1 MDALGAE
8 TEGLAAGAFFFEE
21 VTLARSLIPNLEADL
36 TDLADFPAPTQFK
49 KQDKFPSK
57 IKYFYIKLTF
67 YEDTYLTSWQ
77 MQRISLENLG

>member
-49 KQDKFPSK
+49 NK
-57 IKYFYIKLTF
+57 ISSLVKLNTF
-67 YEDTYLTSWQ
+67 T
-77 MQRISLENLG
+77 